1 MTKATVNLS
10 TANKGANKSAAKTAA
25 KTAVKSTT
33 KAATKA
39 ALKVPLKVPL
49 KADPSA
55 QVELR
60 PDAAPVLSPG
70 LALAPV
76 MDLLC
81 THFVLTLTLRQAGKF
96 NLRRDWNSLL
106 SLVARHF
113 VWPAPVLK
121 RLRVYLAHR
130 CKGNALWKGHERLS
144 DAAFIERYGVWRG
157 AYEEGTLFFYIDEY
171 IKDSPKDLLAVLG
184 VSCDWVA
191 QRLKKESTLVEK
203 NIDALAGLMQLNP
216 AERALLLYG
225 TLARY
230 QRDLR
235 GLLVEFKVSNAQ
247 EAHAALAAVAGVEA
261 TEVGEALRAGSRL
274 ERIGMVENLIS
285 EQNITDL
292 ADLMKVSDQLPPVL
306 MREYRAPGEL
316 MAVFTRPVPKS
327 ELQASDFSFVQA
339 DADVLTALLRNAT
352 QRKEPGVNVLLYG
365 PPGTGKTE
373 LAKVC
378 AAAAGL
384 QLYEV
389 EYADRDGNSLS
400 GRDRYRSLQI
410 SQVFLK
416 ASGQVALLFDEVED
430 VFPPISSEAAQLIA
444 RLDADAAPSSG
455 ASVNGK
461 AWVNQILE
469 TNPVPVIWVTNR
481 IEQIDPAFRR
491 RFQYHLLLKSPP
503 PGARE
508 SIVRRTL
515 GEVPVSPGFIAKL
528 AERKELTPAQIRTAV
543 RFARLAQSDTP
554 TPPSPVGEATEP
566 ASTPVT
572 TALVDTT
579 SEASVVALAESAA
592 QASPFELL
600 IERQLANA
608 DKALGGNRNPRERG
622 ARRVVTDY
630 DLSLLNV
637 DSRFEIPRIVE
648 ALSRRGHGTLCF
660 HGAPGTG
667 KTALAEHIARA
678 LGRPLMV
685 RQTSDIASKY
695 VGETE
700 QNMAKMFEEAS
711 AEGAVL
717 LLDEADSFLRSRR
730 LAERNYEITEVNEML
745 QGMERFAG
753 VFICTTNLF
762 EELDEAALRRF
773 TFKVRFQPLTAEQ
786 RVRMFEA
793 EALGGRAA
801 ELTDEHRSR
810 LAAMDLLVPGDFAAV
825 QRQVE
830 ILAETLTADEFLL
843 QLEAEHRVKPEVRQR
858 RGIGFQR

>member
-1 MTKATVNLS
+1 MTRGTLIR
-10 TANKGANKSAAKTAA
+10 GAAEPRH
-25 KTAVKSTT
+25 
-33 KAATKA
+33 
-39 ALKVPLKVPL
+39 L
-49 KADPSA
+49 
-55 QVELR
+55 
-60 PDAAPVLSPG
+60 LSPG
-70 LALAPV
+70 MSEAPV
-76 MDLLC
+76 MDVLC
-81 THFVLTLTLRQAGKF
+81 SHFVLTLTLRQAGRF

-106 SLVARHF
+106 SLVGRHL
-113 VWPAPVLK
+113 VWPAPVLT
-121 RLRVYLAHR
+121 RLRSYLKVR
-130 CKGNALWKGHERLS
+130 CKGNAHWKGHELLA

-157 AYEEGTLFFYIDEY
+157 PYEEATLFFYIDEY
-171 IKDSPKDLLAVLG
+171 IKDSPKDLLTVLG
-184 VSCDWVA
+184 ATCEWLA
-191 QRLKKESTLVEK
+191 RRLKKESTLIEK
-203 NIDALAGLMQLNP
+203 NIDALAGLLQLNP

-247 EAHAALAAVAGVEA
+247 EAYAALAAVAGVEA
-261 TEVGEALRAGSRL
+261 VDVAEALRAGSRL

-292 ADLMKVSDQLPPVL
+292 ADLMKVSEQLPPVL

-327 ELQASDFSFVQA
+327 ELQVSDFSFVQA
-339 DADVLTALLRNAT
+339 DVDVMTALLKNAT

-416 ASGQVALLFDEVED
+416 GSPQVALLFDEVED
-430 VFPPISSEAAQLIA
+430 VFPPISSEAATLIA
-444 RLDADAAPSSG
+444 RMDSTDAAPSS
-455 ASVNGK
+455 SVSGK

-508 SIVRRTL
+508 GLVQRALT
-515 GEVPVSPGFIAKL
+515 GAPVSPGFAAKL
-528 AERKELTPAQIRTAV
+528 AERKGLTPAQIRTAV
-543 RFARLAQSDTP
+543 RFARLAQPVADGSTLENASDRPETV
-554 TPPSPVGEATEP
+554 TAAVAAIGTLARTEGELLSAGTEVAAVAPAAT
-566 ASTPVT
+566 
-572 TALVDTT
+572 
-579 SEASVVALAESAA
+579 
-592 QASPFELL
+592 PFELL

-608 DKALGGNRNPRERG
+608 DKALGSSNTREKG
-622 ARRVVTDY
+622 ARPVVTCY

-637 DSRFEIPRIVE
+637 ESRFEVPRIVE
-648 ALSRRGHGTLCF
+648 ALARRGHGTLCF

-700 QNMAKMFEEAS
+700 QNMAKMFDEANS
-711 AEGAVL
+711 EGAVL
-717 LLDEADSFLRSRR
+717 PLDEADSFLRSRR

-745 QGMERFAG
+745 QGMERFVG

-762 EELDEAALRRF
+762 DELDEAALRRF
-773 TFKVRFQPLTAEQ
+773 TFKVRFQSLTVEQ
-786 RVRMFEA
+786 RLRMFVA
-793 EALGGRAA
+793 EALGGDETR
-801 ELTDEHRSR
+801 LTLEQRNR
-810 LAAMDLLVPGDFAAV
+810 LLALDQLVPGDFAAV

-830 ILAETLTADEFLL
+830 ILAQALEPDEFLC
-843 QLEAEHRVKPEVRQR
+843 QLEGEHRVKPEVRQR